1 MAPDNNGVWHM
12 TGTGTMTRVMPVPQI
27 LVTPTSQFY
36 NKTVQHEQVHVNQW
50 NPGGLVGDLYIVADL
65 FGQVSGFISTSQT
78 DLLNQYAAALSNY
91 ENTEVNIFNSRRTA
105 LEHQAYVVSDPISPQ
120 YMIQNCGRF

>member
-1 MAPDNNGVWHM
+1 MAPDSNGVWHM
-12 TGTGTMTRVMPVPQI
+12 TGVGSMTRVLPVPQI
-27 LVTPTSQFY
+27 LVTSTSQFY

-50 NPGGLVGDLYIVADL
+50 NPGRLVGDLYIVADL
-65 FGQVSGFISTSQT
+65 FNQVSGLTGTSQT
-78 DLLNQYAAALSNY
+78 DLLNQYSAALSSY

-105 LEHQAYVVSDPISPQ
+105 HQAYAVSDPIPPQ